1 MRSARAAVLAAVAV
15 LCVLPPPGVRAS
27 LRDCDIAATN
37 TATISS
43 ARDMSCERAAKE
55 MRDYKGQISRRFTTP
70 AKFTCTRVSGAAFGG
85 QVAVVVCLRW
95 IVDMGAP
102 VR

>member
-1 MRSARAAVLAAVAV
+1 MRLTIAAAVAALLLAV
-15 LCVLPPPGVRAS
+15 VPSARAS
-27 LRDCDIAATN
+27 LRDCDITATN

-70 AKFTCTRVSGAAFGG
+70 AKFTCTRVSGGQFGG
-85 QVAVVVCLRW
+85 QWRCVHKNKAFRFEFR
-95 IVDMGAP
+95 D
-102 VR
+102 